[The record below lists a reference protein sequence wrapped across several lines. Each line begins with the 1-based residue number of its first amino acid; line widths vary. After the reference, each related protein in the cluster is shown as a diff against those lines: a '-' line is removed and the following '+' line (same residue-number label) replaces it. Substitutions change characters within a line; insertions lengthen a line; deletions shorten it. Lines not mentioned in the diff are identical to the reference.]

1 LLLAFAATVIVG
13 SGPHG
18 THDHIF
24 LSPNWV
30 VKLTVHRLRVTDW
43 QFTAN

>member
-1 LLLAFAATVIVG
+1 MVSEELLLAFAATVIVG

-24 LSPNWV
+24 LSPN
-30 VKLTVHRLRVTDW
+30 
-43 QFTAN
+43 